1 MPGGDSSPDIK
12 YPKITSV
19 LLDQSNGVGVKRA
32 KTSSLPESMRFIRG
46 TDLYVGSVLFL
57 LKSSNSPRYKK
68 NIYMD
73 YDENTGRV
81 ILSKEMTDKTN
92 KLDKLLTSKIGEEI
106 VKITVLDEFTDPEEM
121 AT

>member
-46 TDLYVGSVLFL
+46 TDLYVGSILFL

-73 YDENTGRV
+73 YNENTGRV
-81 ILSKEMTDKTN
+81 IMSNDMVHITT
-92 KLDKLLTSKIGEEI
+92 KLDKLLTSKIGREI
-106 VKITVLDEFTDPEEM
+106 VKINVLGEEEEVDD
-121 AT
+121 